1 MFMVGALDTVP
12 AIRPVLCLHETVC
25 AGAADGFARM
35 ARRPACTLLHLGPGL
50 ANATAALHNARRARS
65 PVVNL
70 VGDMAAW
77 HADADAPLSMDVEEL
92 ACAVSGFARS
102 TLSAA
107 TLERD
112 AADAAAAAT
121 VPHGAHAS
129 AVGAFEGTASCRVAS
144 WPDAT
149 PPRAF

>member
-1 MFMVGALDTVP
+1 MVGALDTVP

-65 PVVNL
+65 PMVNL

-77 HADADAPLSMDVEEL
+77 HADSDAPLSMDVEEL

-102 TLSAA
+102 TPSAA

-112 AADAAAAAT
+112 AADAAAAAA

-129 AVGAFEGTASCRVAS
+129 AVGAFEGTASCRVVS